1 MSSSL
6 PDPVQEMQQDIP
18 SPAQTPHDLCSPVTS
33 SFTEEAASLLTTNS
47 LLARSLL
54 GHSTSKQKESSNMR
68 RKREFM
74 PEEKKDDGY
83 WDKRRKNNEAAKRSR
98 EKRRVNDMVLENR
111 VVALLEENARLK
123 AELLALKFR
132 FGLIKDPSE
141 PPVLLPTVSTTSP
154 QAVRFLGPVQN
165 GFHARTEGTFPVS
178 PGESRDPPVPQQ
190 PYDRPLQPQEPA
202 GFSED
207 SGFSTPGSSS
217 MGSPVFFEDRV
228 TDQEKFSSPQE
239 DPCFEGH
246 LCLGMDLD
254 REAGSSLSGEG
265 ARCQRYESPD
275 PVKSL
280 PYKLRFKLSTEAG
293 TESPREG
300 MLPVENCHTR
310 SPYASA
316 GPPPSLQVEPGTG
329 SRILSPT
336 WRSAEEQRSLSQFRC
351 TEDTLKLCN
360 PVPSGGFSSNPTS
373 GTAHQDTVYQSENM
387 VLRNQLATLSA
398 EVAQLKRLF
407 SEQIVMKTN

>member
-1 MSSSL
+1 MSISV
-6 PDPVQEMQQDIP
+6 PDPIQEMQQDIP
-18 SPAQTPHDLCSPVTS
+18 PPAQTPHDLCPPAAS
-33 SFTEEAASLLTTNS
+33 SFTEEAVSLLTTNS

-54 GHSTSKQKESSNMR
+54 GHSTAKHKDASNMR

-74 PEEKKDDGY
+74 PDEKKDDGY

-98 EKRRVNDMVLENR
+98 EKRRVNDLVLENR
-111 VVALLEENARLK
+111 VIALLEENARLK

-141 PPVLLPTVSTTSP
+141 PPVLLPAAATTSP

-178 PGESRDPPVPQQ
+178 PGENRDTSVPQQ
-190 PYDRPLQPQEPA
+190 PYGRPLQPQEPA

-228 TDQEKFSSPQE
+228 TDQEKFSPPQE
-239 DPCFEGH
+239 EPCFDGH

-254 REAGSSLSGEG
+254 RDAGGSLLGEG

-293 TESPREG
+293 AESPREG
-300 MLPVENCHTR
+300 VLPVDNCHAKG
-310 SPYASA
+310 SYASVA
-316 GPPPSLQVEPGTG
+316 APLSQQVEQGT
-329 SRILSPT
+329 SNRMISPT
-336 WRSAEEQRSLSQFRC
+336 WRSAEDQRSLSQFPPN
-351 TEDTLKLCN
+351 TTS
-360 PVPSGGFSSNPTS
+360 VP
-373 GTAHQDTVYQSENM
+373 AHQDTVYQSENM